1 MPTVTELARNYEFLI
16 EPANGD
22 RSFEEGTVVAG
33 ASNRLAGVVLGR
45 LTAGG
50 NYVPYNAAGGDG
62 SQNIAGI
69 LLTDIA
75 SGVTAKRAIVARQAT
90 VKKYKLIYTGT
101 ESTVLAGLAALG
113 IIAR

>member
-1 MPTVTELARNYEFLI
+1 MATVTELARNFEFLI
-16 EPANGD
+16 DPANGD
-22 RSFEEGTVVAG
+22 LSFEEGTVAAG
-33 ASNRLAGVVLGR
+33 ASNRRAGVVLGR
-45 LTAGG
+45 LTVGG

-62 SQNIAGI
+62 SQTIAGI

-101 ESTVLAGLAALG
+101 EATVLAGLAALG

>member
-16 EPANGD
+16 QPANGD
-22 RSFEEGTVVAG
+22 RSFEEVTVVAG

-45 LTAGG
+45 LTVGG

-62 SQNIAGI
+62 SQTIAGI

-101 ESTVLAGLAALG
+101 EATVLAGLAALG